1 MVDRRSVLKLGVA
14 SVAGALVGMPGPALG
29 AGATPADSPS
39 LLQGAVFAARFQ
51 DGAAFAEELQR
62 RHVATFSAGNDIAK
76 LWYGE
81 REGGLSQIGG
91 PIAGLTD
98 RVTLFCLEEL
108 ARSAGM
114 RVLYRVDHVID
125 EHGNVEHNA
134 VGPASVVEAAR
145 KLGLKVGFG
154 RDMAV
159 LASQFELREPK
170 NTAALKHTGP
180 FSPHQK
186 VALVS
191 WMIA

>member
-14 SVAGALVGMPGPALG
+14 SVAGALVGVRGPALG
-29 AGATPADSPS
+29 AAPADSPS
-39 LLQGAVFAARFQ
+39 LLHGAVFAARFQ

-81 REGGLSQIGG
+81 LEVGLSQIGG

-125 EHGNVEHNA
+125 EYGNVEHNA
-134 VGPASVVEAAR
+134 VGPASVMEATRRFAP
-145 KLGLKVGFG
+145 KSGFG
-154 RDMAV
+154 REMAV
-159 LASQFELREPK
+159 LANQFEFREPRD
-170 NTAALKHTGP
+170 TAALKRTGP
-180 FSPHQK
+180 FSPENK
-186 VALVS
+186 MALVS
-191 WMIA
+191 WVIG